1 MINLSKISH
10 NKGSS
15 VTIIPRFWLNF
26 CEYEVGDRNTTQLTG
41 VTGASLATEQYL
53 VNARIVMKVDDN
65 NDIPLLLTDVIV
77 ARRYSPYIILGTP
90 VLRIGSQNI
99 KF

>member
-1 MINLSKISH
+1 M
-10 NKGSS
+10 
-15 VTIIPRFWLNF
+15 
-26 CEYEVGDRNTTQLTG
+26 GDRNTTQLTG
-41 VTGASLATEQYL
+41 VTGASLVTEQYL

-99 KF
+99 KFQSG